1 MRRPG
6 RGSSNQTPRHEERE
20 VRFPT
25 EDRSEDR
32 SDRVCIAYAFF
43 NSGFV
48 FPRLT
53 ILPSHRT
60 PIQNDLL
67 ETWSLLHW
75 LYPDV
80 FTKSTSD
87 LFKDAFALGEG
98 KVDPIFVQHVR
109 RFLEVIMLRRV
120 KESPGIG
127 LDLPAKTG
135 ITLYAPLTRLQRCL
149 YRQVLMGVQ
158 DDSPSQPSTPSKSA
172 VMQDARHKQL
182 GSALGSNEAGNNN
195 FLNTT
200 TEFNGRNPRTVRN
213 VLMELRKVSPDQHFT
228 G

>member
-1 MRRPG
+1 
-6 RGSSNQTPRHEERE
+6 
-20 VRFPT
+20 
-25 EDRSEDR
+25 
-32 SDRVCIAYAFF
+32 
-43 NSGFV
+43 V

-53 ILPSHRT
+53 ILLSHRT

-75 LYPDV
+75 LYPEV

-120 KESPGIG
+120 KDSPGIG
-127 LDLPAKTG
+127 LDLPAKTA
-135 ITLYAPLTRLQRCL
+135 ITLYAPLTRLQRLL

-182 GSALGSNEAGNNN
+182 GSALGGNEAGNNN
-195 FLNTT
+195 FLITT

-213 VLMELRKVSPDQHFT
+213 VLMELRKVSSDQHFT